1 MDVVLIEQKKSN
13 LLLYGN
19 PAYVFKYDLRRLY
32 TLKRIQQAI
41 LFKINKIA
49 DHENKLF

>member
-1 MDVVLIEQKKSN
+1 MDVVVIEPVKKKSN

-19 PAYVFKYDLRRLY
+19 TAYVFKYDLKKLY

-49 DHENKLF
+49 DHEK